1 VADRTRVYRGH
12 VPVPLTDWLRGQDDQ
27 LLAGL
32 LRARPD
38 LATPPPADM
47 AVLAARAGSR
57 ASVTR
62 TAEGLDTFTLA
73 VLDGL
78 LVADADRAPV
88 PPGEVAALVG
98 PGAEVGRVR
107 AAIRT
112 LVGLALA
119 WGEEEVSVVPAAR
132 EAGGL
137 YPAGLGQPSEAL
149 DGVDVGALLAGLP
162 EADRRLLTTLAHGS
176 SPVGRTRDAAVVVPL
191 ERAQT
196 PVQRLLA
203 QGLLLRRDAETVEL
217 PRQVGLAL
225 RGDSPLGTVRLDEP
239 ELRTARHKASTVDA
253 TGAGEVLELL
263 RRAEG
268 LVELWGKEPAAVLK
282 AGGLGVRDVRRLTRE
297 LDTDERGA
305 GLVAELVFG
314 AGLVGENPNAM
325 NPEWQPTTNVD
336 PWLAASP
343 QHQWAALA
351 SAWLDLPRLPGL
363 AGMRDAKDRVLAPLS
378 DDLRRPPAATE
389 RRRVLAALAELPAGL
404 GVASPDELAD
414 VLAWRAPRRGG
425 RLRDEI
431 VRWTLAEATALG
443 VVALGAITAAG
454 RALLTDGP
462 AAAAKRM
469 ADSMPEP
476 IDHVLVQADL
486 TVVAPGPLEP
496 QLAIDIGQVADV
508 ESAGSATVYRVTE
521 ASVRRALD
529 IGRTAEDLQEL
540 FRTRSRTPVP
550 QSLTYMIDDVARR
563 HGRLRGGAAASF
575 LRCDDPVLV
584 AEVLAHPAAASVELR
599 RIAPTVL
606 VSPLPLADVLAELRT
621 AGFAPAAE
629 DAAGQVLDLRPTGHR
644 LPAAAARTRRTGP
657 PAPPTDERLR
667 DIVSHLRAGDT
678 AAATRRGRTV
688 SLTAGGGAADTA
700 ATLALLREAIE
711 QQGHVLID
719 FVDSRGIASQRVVTP
734 YRVGG
739 GILEG
744 RDDTSDAVRQYPL
757 HRITSASLIAH

>member
-1 VADRTRVYRGH
+1 MPA
-12 VPVPLTDWLRGQDDQ
+12 VPLTDWLRGQDDHV
-27 LLAGL
+27 LADL

-62 TAEGLDTFTLA
+62 AAEGLDTFTLA
-73 VLDGL
+73 VLDA
-78 LVADADRAPV
+78 LVVAGADRSPV
-88 PPGEVAALVG
+88 PVDAVAALVG
-98 PGAEVGRVR
+98 PGANPGRVR
-107 AAIRT
+107 AAVEQ
-112 LVGLALA
+112 LVRLALA
-119 WGEEEVSVVPAAR
+119 WGAEEISVAPAAR

-137 YPAGLGQPSEAL
+137 YPAGLGQPSDAL
-149 DGVDVGALLAGLP
+149 DGVDLPALLDELT

-176 SPVGRTRDAAVVVPL
+176 PVGRTKDAAVVVPL
-191 ERAQT
+191 ERART
-196 PVQRLLA
+196 PVQRMLA
-203 QGLLLRRDAETVEL
+203 MGLLLRRDAETVEL

-239 ELRTARHKASTVDA
+239 ELRTTRRTVSTVDA

-263 RRAEG
+263 RRTES
-268 LVELWGKEPAAVLK
+268 LVNLWSKEPASVLK

-305 GLVAELVFG
+305 GFVAELAYG
-314 AGLVGENPNAM
+314 AGMVADTGAPTSA
-325 NPEWQPTTNVD
+325 EWQPTTLAD
-336 PWLAASP
+336 PWLAATP
-343 QHQWAALA
+343 ANQWATLA
-351 SAWLDLPRLPGL
+351 TAWLDLPRLPGL
-363 AGMRDAKDRVLAPLS
+363 AGMRDAKDRVLAPMS
-378 DDLRRPPAATE
+378 DDLRRPPAPAE
-389 RRRVLAALAELPAGL
+389 RRRVLAALAELPAGT
-404 GVASPDELAD
+404 GVAAPDELAD

-431 VRWTLAEATALG
+431 VRWTLTEATALG
-443 VVALGAITAAG
+443 VVALGAITSAG
-454 RALLTDGP
+454 RALLTDSP

-469 ADSMPEP
+469 AESMPEP
-476 IDHVLVQADL
+476 LDHVLVQADL

-496 QLAIDIGQVADV
+496 QLAIDIGQVADI

-521 ASVRRALD
+521 VSVRRALD
-529 IGRTAEDLQEL
+529 IGRTAEELHEL

-550 QSLTYMIDDVARR
+550 QSLSYLIDDVARR

-584 AEVLAHPAAASVELR
+584 AEVVAHPAAASLELR

-606 VSPLPLADVLAELRT
+606 VSPLPLADVLDELRA

-629 DAAGQVLDLRPTGHR
+629 GTDGQVLDLRPTGRR
-644 LPAAAARTRRTGP
+644 LPATARTRRGGP
-657 PAPPTDERLR
+657 PTPPSDERLS
-667 DIVSHLRAGDT
+667 DIVHQLRAGDA

-688 SLTAGGGAADTA
+688 SLTGGSGAADTA

-711 QQGHVLID
+711 QRGHVLID
-719 FVDSRGIASQRVVTP
+719 FVDSRGVASQRLVTP

-739 GILEG
+739 GVLEG
-744 RDDTSDAVRQYPL
+744 RDTTGNELRQYPL
-757 HRITSASLIAH
+757 HRITSASLIGS

>member
-1 VADRTRVYRGH
+1 MPA
-12 VPVPLTDWLRGQDDQ
+12 VPLTDWLRGQDDQ
-27 LLAGL
+27 HLAAL

-38 LATPPPADM
+38 LATPPPADI

-57 ASVTR
+57 ASVSR
-62 TAEGLDTFTLA
+62 AAEGLDTFTLA
-73 VLDGL
+73 VLDAL
-78 LVADADRAPV
+78 VVADADHAPAALDTV
-88 PPGEVAALVG
+88 TALVG
-98 PGAEVGRVR
+98 PAAEPERVR
-107 AAIRT
+107 AAVT
-112 LVGLALA
+112 HLVRLALA
-119 WGEEEVSVVPAAR
+119 WGDDEISVVPAAR
-132 EAGGL
+132 EASGL

-149 DGVDVGALLAGLP
+149 DGADVSALLAQLP
-162 EADRRLLTTLAHGS
+162 EADRRLLTTLAHG

-196 PVQRLLA
+196 PVQRMLA
-203 QGLLLRRDAETVEL
+203 MGLLLRRDAETVEL
-217 PRQVGLAL
+217 PRQVAL
-225 RGDSPLGTVRLDEP
+225 TIRGDSPLGTVRLDEP
-239 ELRTARHKASTVDA
+239 ELRTTRHKGSTVDA
-253 TGAGEVLELL
+253 TGAGEVLDLV
-263 RRAEG
+263 RRAESIID
-268 LVELWGKEPAAVLK
+268 LWGREPATVLK

-305 GLVAELVFG
+305 GFLAELVLG
-314 AGLVGENPNAM
+314 AGLVGDSGAATAA
-325 NPEWQPTTNVD
+325 EWQPTTLAD
-336 PWLAASP
+336 PWLAATP
-343 QHQWAALA
+343 ANQWATLA
-351 SAWLDLPRLPGL
+351 AAWLDLPRLPGL

-378 DDLRRPPAATE
+378 DDLRRPPAPTE
-389 RRRVLAALAELPAGL
+389 RRRVLAALADLPTGT
-404 GVASPDELAD
+404 GVASPDELAE

-431 VRWTLAEATALG
+431 VRWTLTEATALG
-443 VVALGAITAAG
+443 IVALGAITAAG
-454 RALLTDGP
+454 RALIVDGP

-476 IDHVLVQADL
+476 LDHVLVQADL

-496 QLAIDIGQVADV
+496 MLATDIAQVADV

-521 ASVRRALD
+521 STVRRALD
-529 IGRTAEDLQEL
+529 IGRTAEDLHEL

-575 LRCDDPVLV
+575 LRCDDPVLL
-584 AEVLAHPAAASVELR
+584 AEVLAHPGSAPLRLR

-606 VSPLPLADVLAELRT
+606 VSPQPLAEVMDELRA

-629 DAAGQVLDLRPTGHR
+629 GADGQVLDLRPTGHR
-644 LPAAAARTRRTGP
+644 LQAAARTRRAGP
-657 PAPPTDERLR
+657 PTPPSDERLS
-667 DIVSHLRAGDT
+667 DIVSQLRAGDT

-688 SLTAGGGAADTA
+688 SLTAGSGAADTA

-719 FVDSRGIASQRVVTP
+719 FVDSRGVATQRLVTP

-744 RDDTSDAVRQYPL
+744 RDTTGEALRQYPL
-757 HRITSASLIAH
+757 HRITSASLIAQQGFQRDPTDS

>member
-1 VADRTRVYRGH
+1 M
-12 VPVPLTDWLRGQDDQ
+12 PVPLTDWLRGQDDQ

-62 TAEGLDTFTLA
+62 AAEGLDTFTLA
-73 VLDGL
+73 VLDAL
-78 LVADADRAPV
+78 LVADADHLPV
-88 PPGEVAALVG
+88 PPGEAVALVG
-98 PGAEVGRVR
+98 QDVAPTRVR
-107 AAIRT
+107 AAIQD
-112 LVGLALA
+112 LVRLALA
-119 WGEEEVSVVPAAR
+119 WGEDEISVVPAAR

-137 YPAGLGQPSEAL
+137 YPAGLGQSAEAL
-149 DGVDVGALLAGLP
+149 EGVDVGALLAELT
-162 EADRRLLTTLAHGS
+162 EADRRLLTTLANGS
-176 SPVGRTRDAAVVVPL
+176 SPIGRTRDAATVVPL
-191 ERAQT
+191 ERART

-203 QGLLLRRDAETVEL
+203 MGLLLRRDAETVEL

-239 ELRTARHKASTVDA
+239 ELRTNRRGASTVDS
-253 TGAGEVLELL
+253 TGAGEALELL
-263 RRAEG
+263 RRAEK
-268 LVELWGKEPAAVLK
+268 LVEMLGNEPLAVLK
-282 AGGLGVRDVRRLTRE
+282 SGGLGVRDVRRIARE

-305 GLVAELVFG
+305 GLVAELVSG
-314 AGLVGENPNAM
+314 AALIAENPSAM
-325 NPEWQPTTNVD
+325 NPDWQPTVLVD
-336 PWLAASP
+336 GWLVATPQNQWATLAA
-343 QHQWAALA
+343 
-351 SAWLDLPRLPGL
+351 AWLDLPRLPGL

-378 DDLRRPPAATE
+378 EDLRRPPAATE
-389 RRRVLAALAELPAGL
+389 RRRVLTALADLPSGT

-425 RLRDEI
+425 RLRDDI
-431 VRWTLAEATALG
+431 VRWTLTEATALG

-469 ADSMPEP
+469 ADSMPDP

-486 TVVAPGPLEP
+486 TVVAPGRLEP
-496 QLAIDIGQVADV
+496 TLAMEIGDVADV

-529 IGRTAEDLQEL
+529 VGRTAEDLHEL
-540 FRTRSRTPVP
+540 FRSRSRTPVP
-550 QSLTYMIDDVARR
+550 QGLTYLIDDVARR
-563 HGRLRGGAAASF
+563 HGRLRGGAATSF
-575 LRCDDPVLV
+575 LRCDDPVLL
-584 AEVLAHPAAASVELR
+584 AEVAAHSAAASLELR

-606 VSPLPLADVLAELRT
+606 VSPLPLADVLDELRA
-621 AGFAPAAE
+621 AGFAPVAE
-629 DAAGQVLDLRPTGHR
+629 DPDGEVLDLRPTGRR
-644 LPAAAARTRRTGP
+644 LSAPARPRRSGP
-657 PAPPTDERLR
+657 PTAPSDERLN
-667 DIVSHLRAGDT
+667 DIVQHLRAGDA

-688 SLTAGGGAADTA
+688 SLRGGGGATDTA

-711 QQGHVLID
+711 QQGQVLID
-719 FVDSRGIASQRVVTP
+719 FVDSRGIASRRVVTP

-744 RDDTSDAVRQYPL
+744 SDDTTEAVRQYPL
-757 HRITSASLIAH
+757 HRITSASLVGG